1 MRAAALFVIG
11 SFVLASA
18 PGGALALDRERRGK
32 PAGVPSTAAG
42 RKAVELTERAY
53 ELQRQGALNDAIRLY
68 EEALALEPLPKRHR
82 NLAIPLEQAGRW
94 AEALREYWLFERDA
108 LGEPEAHRED
118 VAERVARLL
127 PRLGQVEVVLPPE
140 AQEVPGQVEARVVQ
154 AGGDRP
160 RCVLARGRER
170 IYLCHPGTVEGEL
183 RIRGQAA
190 ARRTVEVRAGGRA
203 ALRFVLQ
210 GEVRISANRPRPE
223 VIIDG
228 APLRLPGPLPV
239 TVPVLLGGHELVAR
253 EGQEVLRQRFLVQ
266 EGRPAAVELRFA
278 SSRRW
283 VYFVIGGAALV
294 AAGIGAGV
302 AGWAATRPP
311 PPGGADLRLD
321 PPR

>member
-11 SFVLASA
+11 TFALASA

-32 PAGVPSTAAG
+32 PPQVPMTAAG

-82 NLAIPLEQAGRW
+82 NLAIPLEQAGRF

-127 PRLGQVEVVLPPE
+127 PRLGQVELALPKEAHE
-140 AQEVPGQVEARVVQ
+140 AQAEARLLE

-160 RCVLARGRER
+160 RCVAQRGKEQV
-170 IYLCHPGTVEGEL
+170 YLCHPGTVAAEL
-183 RIRGQAA
+183 RIRGQVV
-190 ARRTVEVRAGGRA
+190 ARRQAEVRAGGRA

-223 VIIDG
+223 VLIDG

-239 TVPVLLGGHELVAR
+239 TVPALLGGHELVAR
-253 EGQEVLRQRFLVQ
+253 DGQEVLRQRFLLR
-266 EGRPAAVELRFA
+266 EGAPAAVELRFA
-278 SSRRW
+278 PSRRW

-294 AAGIGAGV
+294 AAGVGAGV

-321 PPR
+321 PPQ